1 MKQQLKELVEF
12 GSKDKDLEQT
22 IFYSPE
28 GNTLFV
34 GPSVPFPVMF
44 VPSAGISYGVYLLAE
59 RFTFHGYFPLA
70 LSFLI
75 VFVIAK
81 IQFKR
86 RKETTVVDVVPYEI
100 PPHYLTTQKKNGR
113 KTYLII
119 LSFGVIT
126 LILSFLFLS
135 FGGFLVLF
143 LAFTMWYFFIL
154 LILSGQFKKSKYLK
168 ILERSWK
175 ENGE

>member
-86 RKETTVVDVVPYEI
+86 RKETAVVDVVPYEI
-100 PPHYLTTQKKNGR
+100 PPHYFTTQKKMVE
-113 KTYLII
+113 KLIWLYYL
-119 LSFGVIT
+119 
-126 LILSFLFLS
+126 
-135 FGGFLVLF
+135 LVLLLWF
-143 LAFTMWYFFIL
+143 CHSYFYLLEDFCYCFWHLQCGISLSYWY
-154 LILSGQFKKSKYLK
+154 YLVNLK
-168 ILERSWK
+168 NQNI
-175 ENGE
+175 

>member
-1 MKQQLKELVEF
+1 MKKQLKGLVEF
-12 GSKDKDLEQT
+12 GSMDKDLEQT
-22 IFYSPE
+22 IFYSPKE
-28 GNTLFV
+28 NTLFV
-34 GPSVPFPVMF
+34 GPSVPFPVTF
-44 VPSAGISYGVYLLAE
+44 IPSAGISYGVYLLAE

-81 IQFKR
+81 IQFKS
-86 RKETTVVDVVPYEI
+86 RKETAVVDVVPYEI
-100 PPHYLTTQKKNGR
+100 PPHYFTTQKRNGR

-119 LSFGVIT
+119 LSFGLIT
-126 LILSFLFLS
+126 LMLSFLFLS
-135 FGGFLVLF
+135 FGGFLLLF

>member
-34 GPSVPFPVMF
+34 GPSLPFPVMF

-86 RKETTVVDVVPYEI
+86 RKETAVVDVVPYEI
-100 PPHYLTTQKKNGR
+100 PPHYFTTQKKMVE
-113 KTYLII
+113 KLI
-119 LSFGVIT
+119 
-126 LILSFLFLS
+126 
-135 FGGFLVLF
+135 
-143 LAFTMWYFFIL
+143 
-154 LILSGQFKKSKYLK
+154 
-168 ILERSWK
+168 
-175 ENGE
+175 